1 MVLLGGNQEREAV
14 SHARELQALLDSQP
28 KPDCAKL
35 TPFVVEE
42 ADFDT
47 GRIKLRFAA
56 QPAFKNHFGN
66 VQGGFAVAMIDALV
80 SIAAFAKTRAWL
92 PTVEI
97 KSSFVAPMRLGEC
110 SGEAAIVKVGKQL
123 VFLEARLWGADGTL
137 AVHATATAIGPERE
151 RPPAA

>member
-1 MVLLGGNQEREAV
+1 V
-14 SHARELQALLDSQP
+14 SHARELQALLASQP
-28 KPDCAKL
+28 MPDCAKL

-47 GRIKLRFAA
+47 GHIKLRFAA

-92 PTVEI
+92 PTIEI
-97 KSSFVAPMRLGEC
+97 KSSFVAPMKLGENI
-110 SGEAAIVKVGKQL
+110 GEAAIVKAGKQL
-123 VFLEARLWGADGTL
+123 VFLEARLSGADGKL

-151 RPPAA
+151 PRSAA